1 VQVVYNIFD
10 QSPAQKLFAAC
21 QKHNVGVIARV
32 PLDEGS
38 LTGKF
43 TESTRFP
50 DGDSKKKYVTE
61 QAYAA
66 FNINPKLGGT
76 NATNVILALK
86 TAIDAVKAL
95 INALKALRGGV
106 R

>member
-1 VQVVYNIFD
+1 MISFIRRVLNGASVW
-10 QSPAQKLFAAC
+10 KLVRILLNLMETA
-21 QKHNVGVIARV
+21 
-32 PLDEGS
+32 E
-38 LTGKF
+38 
-43 TESTRFP
+43 TRFP